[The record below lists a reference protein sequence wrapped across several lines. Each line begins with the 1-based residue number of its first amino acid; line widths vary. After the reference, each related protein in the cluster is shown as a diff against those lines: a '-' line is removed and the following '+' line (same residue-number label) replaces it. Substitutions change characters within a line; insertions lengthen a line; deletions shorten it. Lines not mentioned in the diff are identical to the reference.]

1 MHLIIAE
8 KHDAAKRIAEIL
20 AGSKPRS
27 QRVAGV
33 EAFQFDDKVVL
44 GLSGHIVGVDYPPGY
59 NNWQKVDCKDLIRAE
74 IVVRPINEKII
85 NALRSLGKQAS
96 HITVATD
103 YDREGELI
111 GVEALKIVQEVN
123 PGLQADRVRYS
134 AIVKDEILKAFKD
147 SGKVDFDLAASGE
160 ARQIIDLVWGAALTR
175 YISLT
180 SGRLGKEFLSVGR
193 VQSPT
198 LALIVDKERE
208 IQAFVAKAYWEIFA
222 DLEKELR
229 VQHAKGRIWEKTEVD
244 KIVVNLGPV
253 GVIQSIE
260 TKPRIEKPPTP
271 FDTTSFISAASG
283 IGFSASNAM
292 RIGEWLYVNGFI
304 SYPRTDNTVYPPSID
319 LVALTRLFTKGAF
332 SKEAERLLKGK
343 MVPTRGKRSTTDH
356 PPIYPTVPVEK
367 NELKDDQWRIYELVV
382 RRFFAT
388 LADQCVW
395 DATSLKVDIGPEP
408 FRANGARLVEAG
420 WRYYY
425 PYSKAEEHIL
435 PELKVGER
443 LKVLGHNVE
452 AKETQPP
459 ARYGQGK
466 LIKLMDDLGLG
477 TKSTRHDIISKLYAR
492 AYVQGNPMRPTNTA
506 YAVVDTLQ
514 KYAPTITKPEMTQT
528 LENDMTQI
536 SERKI
541 KEDEVIEE
549 SRVMLTSVFD
559 ELTQNQEGIG
569 QSLKDGL
576 RTDKIVGTCEK
587 CKSELIIR
595 RGHRGSRFIGC
606 SGYPECRF
614 ILPLPRFGSV
624 VVTDKLCEM
633 HGMNHIR
640 IINKGKR
647 PWDLGCPHC
656 NFLEWQAKKAQE
668 KADPESKEV
677 KSETKG
683 AARGAKTKKV
693 STRAT
698 KAGNAAKTTVMAK
711 GDGLVDMP
719 GIGPKTLEKLASAGV
734 KTSQDLLNA
743 KAKILATQTGLSEKK
758 IMAWKSAAKASS

>member
-8 KHDAAKRIAEIL
+8 KHDAAKRIAQIL
-20 AGSKPRS
+20 AKTKPHS

-33 EAFQFDDKVVL
+33 EAFHFDDKVVM
-44 GLSGHIVGVDYPPGY
+44 GLSGHIVGVDYPADY

-74 IVVRPINEKII
+74 IVVRPLQEKII
-85 NALRSLGKQAS
+85 SALKALGKEADL
-96 HITVATD
+96 ITIATD

-111 GVEALKIVQEVN
+111 GVEALKIAKEAN
-123 PGLQADRVRYS
+123 PRLLADRVRYS
-134 AIVKDEILKAFKD
+134 AIVKDEILKAFQD
-147 SGKVDFDLAASGE
+147 AGKVDFDLAASGE

-180 SGRLGKEFLSVGR
+180 SGKLGKEFLSVGR

-198 LALIVDKERE
+198 LALIVDRERE
-208 IQAFVAKAYWEIFA
+208 IQAFVPQAYWEIFA

-229 VQHAKGRIWEKTEVD
+229 VQHAEGRIWEKEKAD
-244 KIVVNLGPV
+244 KIVANLGPEGIV
-253 GVIQSIE
+253 RSIE
-260 TKPRIEKPPTP
+260 TKPRIDKPPAP

-283 IGFSASNAM
+283 IGFSAANAM
-292 RIGEWLYVNGFI
+292 RIAEWLYTNGFI

-319 LVALTRLFTKGAF
+319 LKALTALFTKGAF
-332 SKEAERLLKGK
+332 AEEAKKLLQGK

-367 NELKDDQWRIYELVV
+367 SELKEDQWRIYELVV

-388 LADQCVW
+388 LAEQCVW
-395 DATSLKVDIGPEP
+395 DATSIKVDIGPEP
-408 FRANGARLVEAG
+408 FRASGARLIEAG

-425 PYSKAEEHIL
+425 PYSKAEEHLL
-435 PELKVGER
+435 PELKKGER
-443 LKVLGHNVE
+443 LKVLGHEVE

-528 LENDMTQI
+528 LEQDMNRI

-559 ELTQNQEGIG
+559 ELTENQDFIG

-587 CKSELIIR
+587 CGSELIIR

-606 SGYPECRF
+606 SGYPNCRF
-614 ILPLPRFGSV
+614 TLPLPRSGAV
-624 VVTDKLCEM
+624 IVTEKMCEK

-656 NFLEWQAKKAQE
+656 NFLEWQARKAQMKDE
-668 KADPESKEV
+668 PQKTEPKTKAKPRAKAGA
-677 KSETKG
+677 KAKG
-683 AARGAKTKKV
+683 AAL
-693 STRAT
+693 
-698 KAGNAAKTTVMAK
+698 
-711 GDGLVDMP
+711 GDVP
-719 GIGPKTLEKLASAGV
+719 GIGPKTLEKLTAAGI
-734 KTSQDLLNA
+734 KTAKDLAMAKADLLAEKTGISA
-743 KAKILATQTGLSEKK
+743 KKILAWQ
-758 IMAWKSAAKASS
+758 SAAKA

>member
-20 AGSKPRS
+20 AGAKPRS

-44 GLSGHIVGVDYPPGY
+44 GLSGHIVGVDYPQEY

-74 IVVRPINEKII
+74 IVVRPINEKIVD
-85 NALRSLGKQAS
+85 ALRSLGKQADR
-96 HITVATD
+96 ITVATD

-111 GVEALKIVQEVN
+111 GVEALKIAREVN
-123 PGLQADRVRYS
+123 PGLKADRVRYS

-198 LALIVDKERE
+198 LALIVDRERE
-208 IQAFVAKAYWEIFA
+208 IQAFVPKAYWEIYA

-244 KIVVNLGPV
+244 KIVANLGTM
-253 GVIQSIE
+253 GVIRSVE
-260 TKPRIEKPPTP
+260 TKPRIEKPPAP

-319 LVALTRLFTKGAF
+319 LVVLTRLFTKGAF
-332 SKEAERLLKGK
+332 SKEAERLLLGK

-356 PPIYPTVPVEK
+356 PPIYPTVPVDK
-367 NELKDDQWRIYELVV
+367 SELKDDQWRIYELVV

-395 DATSLKVDIGPEP
+395 DATSLKVDIGQEP
-408 FRANGARLVEAG
+408 FRASGARLVEAG

-435 PELKVGER
+435 PEVKEGER

-559 ELTQNQEGIG
+559 ELTQNQTGIG

-624 VVTDKLCEM
+624 VVTDKLCDK

-668 KADPESKEV
+668 KSDPESNEV
-677 KSETKG
+677 KLETKG
-683 AARGAKTKKV
+683 AARSVKAKKPSAKGTKTDLK
-693 STRAT
+693 
-698 KAGNAAKTTVMAK
+698 AK
-711 GDGLVDMP
+711 GDGLVDVP
-719 GIGPKTLEKLASAGV
+719 GIGPKTLDKLASAGI
-734 KTSQDLLNA
+734 KTTQDLINA
-743 KAKILATQTGLSEKK
+743 RTKSLATQTGLSEKK
-758 IMAWKSAAKASS
+758 ILTWKSLAKAST

>member
-8 KHDAAKRIAEIL
+8 KHDAAKRIARIL
-20 AGSKPRS
+20 AGGKPKS
-27 QRVAGV
+27 MRVAGV
-33 EAFQFDDKVVL
+33 EAFQFDDRVVL
-44 GLSGHIVGVDYPPGY
+44 GLSGHIVGIDYPQGY

-74 IVVRPINEKII
+74 IVVRPIQEKII
-85 NALRSLGKQAS
+85 SALHKLGKEADRVT
-96 HITVATD
+96 IATD

-111 GVEALKIVQEVN
+111 GVEALKIVEEAK
-123 PGLQADRVRYS
+123 PKIKADRVRYS
-134 AIVKDEILKAFKD
+134 AIVKDEIIKAFQD
-147 SGKVDFDLAASGE
+147 SGSVDYDLAASGE

-198 LALIVDKERE
+198 LALIVDREKE
-208 IQAFVAKAYWEIFA
+208 IQSFVPQPYWEIYA

-229 VQHAKGRIWEKTEVD
+229 VQHAKGRIWEKSEVD
-244 KIVVNLGPV
+244 GIISRLGPE
-253 GVIQSIE
+253 GIITSIE
-260 TKPRIEKPPTP
+260 TKQRIDRPPAP
-271 FDTTSFISAASG
+271 FDTTSFIAAASG
-283 IGFSASNAM
+283 IGLSAANAM
-292 RIGEWLYVNGFI
+292 RIAEWLYTNGFI

-319 LVALTRLFTKGAF
+319 LSALTRLFLTGAF
-332 SKEAERLLKGK
+332 AQEAARLLQGK
-343 MVPTRGKRSTTDH
+343 MQPTRGKRETTDH
-356 PPIYPTVPVEK
+356 PPIYPTAALERGS
-367 NELKDDQWRIYELVV
+367 LKDDQWKVYELVV

-388 LADQCVW
+388 LAEACVW

-408 FRANGARLVEAG
+408 FRASGARLVEAG

-435 PELKVGER
+435 PPLKKGER
-443 LKVLGHNVE
+443 LRVLGHSVE

-466 LIKLMDDLGLG
+466 LIKLMDELGLG

-506 YAVVDTLQ
+506 YAVVDTLE

-528 LENDMTQI
+528 LEKDMTEI
-536 SERKI
+536 SEKKI
-541 KEDEVIEE
+541 KEDQVIEK

-559 ELTQNQEGIG
+559 ELTSNQEGIG
-569 QSLKDGL
+569 ESLKDGL
-576 RTDKIVGTCEK
+576 RTDKIVGTCQK
-587 CKSELIIR
+587 CSSELIIR

-606 SGYPECRF
+606 SGYPDCRF
-614 ILPLPRFGSV
+614 TLPLPRFGTV
-624 VVTDKLCEM
+624 VVTDKTCEK

-656 NFLEWQAKKAQE
+656 NFLEWQEKKAQE
-668 KADPESKEV
+668 KA
-677 KSETKG
+677 ETPG
-683 AARGAKTKKV
+683 AAKPEAKTKAGK
-693 STRAT
+693 
-698 KAGNAAKTTVMAK
+698 KAKPAAKSAKKTTTGTAAK
-711 GDGLVDMP
+711 GDGLVKVP
-719 GIGPKTLEKLASAGV
+719 GIGPKTLEKLAAAGI
-734 KTSQDLLNA
+734 KTSQDLLVA
-743 KAKILATQTGLSEKK
+743 KTKALSSKTGLPEKK
-758 IMAWKSAAKASS
+758 ILAWKSAAKALS